1 MSNSATPVLPR
12 IDGMDRKILRLLQND
27 ATIPLHEI
35 AREIGLSQT
44 PCWKRIQ
51 RLLATGFIDR
61 RVAILSPEA
70 LGLNLTVFVSIESGE
85 HGQDWLERF
94 RGEIAAMP
102 EVMQFYHLEGEVDF
116 LLQVIVPD
124 AAAYDAFHQRLTE
137 KIAFKSATAR
147 FARERIKAA
156 TAYAAI

>member
-1 MSNSATPVLPR
+1 MSNSATLVLPR

-85 HGQDWLERF
+85 HRQDWLERF
-94 RGEIAAMP
+94 RAEIAAMP
-102 EVMQFYHLEGEVDF
+102 EVMQFYHLDGEVDF

-124 AAAYDAFHQRLTE
+124 AAAYDVFHQRLAE
-137 KIAFKSATAR
+137 KVAFKSATPR
-147 FARERIKAA
+147 FAVERIKAA
-156 TAYAAI
+156 TAYAAL